1 MDTVS
6 FEKFVTDLIK
16 PLVLYPD
23 DVVVKELSDESNVI
37 TLHVMVNKDDL
48 GRVIG
53 KNGRV
58 INALRTI
65 TYACAARNGKNK
77 ISVDSFY

>member
-1 MDTVS
+1 MDAVN

-23 DVVVKELSDESNVI
+23 DVIVKELSDESNVI
-37 TLHVMVNKDDL
+37 TLQVMVNKDDL

-65 TYACAARNGKNK
+65 AYACAARNGKK
-77 ISVDSFY
+77 IEISIDSF

>member
-1 MDTVS
+1 MDAVN

-16 PLVLYPD
+16 HLVLYPD
-23 DVVVKELSDESNVI
+23 DVIVKELSDESNVI
-37 TLHVMVNKDDL
+37 TLQVMVNKDDL

-65 TYACAARNGKNK
+65 AYACAARNGKK
-77 ISVDSFY
+77 IEISIDSF

>member
-1 MDTVS
+1 MDTVN

-16 PLVLYPD
+16 PLVLYPA

-37 TLHVMVNKDDL
+37 TLQVMVNKDDL

-65 TYACAARNGKNK
+65 TYACAARNGKK
-77 ISVDSFY
+77 IEISVDSF